1 MPRFEDLGTGRVG
14 ALWGLPGLITITPT
28 VECES
33 AVPRTSPPGCL
44 TLLISVDPGE
54 RSFVPAGNALL
65 IGPSTRYQHKA
76 GASYPTLRVTVRPSQ
91 IGVAEEPWRRGIR
104 PGTHVLPR
112 GSPAVG
118 LIADLVLEPSEQLP
132 TGSLSSGVIQVYADP
147 VQWARSISKL
157 VQMSFP
163 PAGNPAVWS
172 RRRDIVHDACA
183 FLRRYPRQPVG
194 LAELAG
200 AALASERALQYAFRD
215 ILGMTP
221 TSYQR
226 ICALHSVRH
235 DLRHAG
241 LGETVSDIA
250 MRWGFWHLGRFSAT
264 YRGMFA
270 ELPSAT
276 RQLSL
281 PDLRQPAAADV
292 LAAV

>member
-1 MPRFEDLGTGRVG
+1 MPRFEDPGTRQAG
-14 ALWGLPGLITITPT
+14 AAGGLPGLIAVTPT
-28 VECES
+28 VKSES
-33 AVPRTSPPGCL
+33 AVRRTSPPGCL

-54 RSFVPAGNALL
+54 RSLVPVGNALL
-65 IGPSTRYQHKA
+65 VGPSTRYQHPA
-76 GASYPTLRVTVRPSQ
+76 DAACPTLRVTVRPSQ
-91 IGVAEEPWRRGIR
+91 IGAAEEPWRREIG

-112 GSPAVG
+112 CSPAVG

-132 TGSLSSGVIQVYADP
+132 GGSLDAGVTQVYADP
-147 VQWARSISKL
+147 GQWVRSISRL

-163 PAGNPAVWS
+163 PAGNPVVWS

-183 FLRRYPRQPVG
+183 FLRHDPRQPVG

-226 ICALHSVRH
+226 VCALHSVRR

-241 LGETVSDIA
+241 LDETVADIA
-250 MRWGFWHLGRFSAT
+250 TRWGFWHLGRFSST

-281 PDLRQPAAADV
+281 PDLRQPATAKV
-292 LAAV
+292 PAAV